1 MSISW
6 GEIGVS
12 AFSVLASAGV
22 SVYISKRTAK
32 AEIEKLRAI
41 WAHEKEAACDS
52 DFDAMVAAVSLY
64 AKYPAPA
71 NFQSA
76 TNAVGIYRAKATDFN
91 PRPPRG
97 GRLQALIG
105 QVPAGYISIHAPREG
120 GDRSRLP
127 SSQRLPKFQSTPPA
141 RGATDRPEKG
151 G

>member
-52 DFDAMVAAVSLY
+52 DFDAMVAAVSFTRRRSLVRVQ
-64 AKYPAPA
+64 
-71 NFQSA
+71 QS
-76 TNAVGIYRAKATDFN
+76 
-91 PRPPRG
+91 PPK
-97 GRLQALIG
+97 
-105 QVPAGYISIHAPREG
+105 
-120 GDRSRLP
+120 
-127 SSQRLPKFQSTPPA
+127 SS
-141 RGATDRPEKG
+141 
-151 G
+151 

>member
-32 AEIEKLRAI
+32 AEIEKLKAI

-64 AKYPAPA
+64 A

-76 TNAVGIYRAKATDFN
+76 TNAVGIYRAKATGEAAEKVDELSRLIVRECPN
-91 PRPPRG
+91 CAAVSDQ
-97 GRLQALIG
+97 LQAVIECKRK
-105 QVPAGYISIHAPREG
+105 A
-120 GDRSRLP
+120 
-127 SSQRLPKFQSTPPA
+127 
-141 RGATDRPEKG
+141 
-151 G
+151 

>member
-32 AEIEKLRAI
+32 AEIEKLKAI

-64 AKYPAPA
+64 AKYPSPA
-71 NFQSA
+71 NFSPLPTPSA
-76 TNAVGIYRAKATDFN
+76 FIAQK
-91 PRPPRG
+91 
-97 GRLQALIG
+97 
-105 QVPAGYISIHAPREG
+105 PREK
-120 GDRSRLP
+120 RRKRLTN
-127 SSQRLPKFQSTPPA
+127 SA
-141 RGATDRPEKG
+141 V
-151 G
+151 

>member
-32 AEIEKLRAI
+32 AEIEKLKAI

-64 AKYPAPA
+64 AKYPSPA

-76 TNAVGIYRAKATDFN
+76 TNAVGIYRAKATGEAVEKVDELSRLIVRECPN
-91 PRPPRG
+91 CTAVSDQ
-97 GRLQALIG
+97 LQAVIECKRK
-105 QVPAGYISIHAPREG
+105 A
-120 GDRSRLP
+120 
-127 SSQRLPKFQSTPPA
+127 
-141 RGATDRPEKG
+141 
-151 G
+151 

>member
-52 DFDAMVAAVSLY
+52 DFDAMVPPFPY
-64 AKYPAPA
+64 M
-71 NFQSA
+71 QS
-76 TNAVGIYRAKATDFN
+76 I
-91 PRPPRG
+91 
-97 GRLQALIG
+97 RLPQTFSPLPTPSAFIA
-105 QVPAGYISIHAPREG
+105 QKPREK
-120 GDRSRLP
+120 RRKRLTN
-127 SSQRLPKFQSTPPA
+127 SA
-141 RGATDRPEKG
+141 V
-151 G
+151 

>member
-32 AEIEKLRAI
+32 AEIEKLKAI

-64 AKYPAPA
+64 DM
-71 NFQSA
+71 QS
-76 TNAVGIYRAKATDFN
+76 I
-91 PRPPRG
+91 
-97 GRLQALIG
+97 RLPQTFSPLPTPSAFIA
-105 QVPAGYISIHAPREG
+105 QKPREK
-120 GDRSRLP
+120 RRKRLTN
-127 SSQRLPKFQSTPPA
+127 SA
-141 RGATDRPEKG
+141 V
-151 G
+151 

>member
-41 WAHEKEAACDS
+41 WAHEKETACDS

-76 TNAVGIYRAKATDFN
+76 TNAVGIYRTKATGEAAEKVDELSRLIVRECAN
-91 PRPPRG
+91 CAAVSAQ
-97 GRLQALIG
+97 LQAVIECK
-105 QVPAGYISIHAPREG
+105 RKM
-120 GDRSRLP
+120 
-127 SSQRLPKFQSTPPA
+127 QR
-141 RGATDRPEKG
+141 
-151 G
+151 